1 MKIVSWNVNGLRA
14 VYKKGFLKWFRKADA
29 DIVCLQEIK
38 ANEDQIDKSLIN
50 PKGYYSYFN
59 SAKRKGYSGVLVYTK
74 KKPISVK
81 RRLEMK
87 RFDREGRI
95 LEMKCKDFTLINLYL
110 PHGGREKENL
120 PYKLK
125 VYRKLVKKVKNKRKL
140 ILVGDFNIAHEEIDL
155 SRPKNNLDGIMFT
168 PKERKK
174 IDILIE
180 NGFTDTFRM
189 FNKEG
194 GNYTW
199 WSYMRNA
206 RERNL
211 GWRID
216 YCFVS
221 KDIKEK
227 VKKAFILPKVM
238 GSDHCPVGIDIK
250 DV

>member
-1 MKIVSWNVNGLRA
+1 MKIISWNVNGLRS
-14 VYKKGFLKWFRKADA
+14 VYRKGFLKIFRKINA
-29 DIVCLQEIK
+29 DIFCLQEIK
-38 ANEDQIDKSLIN
+38 ANKDQLDESLID

-59 SAKRKGYSGVLVYTK
+59 SAERKGYSGVLVYTK

-81 RRLEMK
+81 NGLGIE

-95 LEMKCKDFTLINLYL
+95 LEMKYKDFTLINFYI

-120 PYKLK
+120 SYKLK
-125 VYRKLVKKVKNKRKL
+125 VYRKLLKFVKGRRRL

-155 SRPKNNLDGIMFT
+155 ARPKSNLNGIMFT
-168 PKERKK
+168 PKERKQ
-174 IDILIE
+174 IDALLK
-180 NGFTDTFRM
+180 NGFIDTFRL
-189 FNKEG
+189 FNKGG

-221 KDIKEK
+221 EDLKDK
-227 VKKAFILPKVM
+227 VKKAFILPKIM
-238 GSDHCPVGIDIK
+238 GSDHCPVGIDLF
-250 DV
+250 